1 MFEYLKDIDNFNA
14 AQFHF
19 LRPEWF
25 WAFIPV
31 TIVVVLIIF
40 TTREDKKWKKVIAP
54 ALQPFVFTREKQ
66 SGVTFPLIAFLL
78 ITGIVILSLSGPT
91 WSKEEVPGAK
101 SEAVLMIAVDCSL
114 SMMAE
119 DIQPNRLERAKFKIR
134 DLLDANPGSKVSL
147 FAYSGTAHTVVP
159 ICSDYR
165 IIRHHLE
172 SLSPGI
178 MPVQGTNLKMLLEM
192 ADSVLNRVEAPSTLL
207 LVTDAIDQNQA
218 QLLKNFIND
227 SKNSIEILAMATQ
240 QGAQIPQNANK
251 DPMTDANGNLV
262 ISRLEPTV
270 LFELQK
276 TEQINVNTLTL
287 DNSDMKLIATNVRK
301 NLSYQADD
309 VQSEEQ
315 WKDMGFLLLILLVLL
330 VPFWFRKGWMI
341 RYAWIPFVMTMTSC
355 SDSQKWEDLW
365 YSKDYQGQKLY
376 KEQDFEAAGNTFES
390 PVHRGVAYY
399 KAGNFDAAA
408 QAFAQ
413 DSSANSLFNLGLT
426 YTQLGRYDE
435 ALQVIELAAEK
446 DPDNEQF
453 KAAINETQKTIG
465 IVDSLRNE
473 GGPIQLAEEEE
484 EGQGELNERKAAS
497 KDEELSSDTEVDEL
511 PQEGDRVTDEVET
524 DQRKAEEME
533 EVPEDFQSGGGE
545 SPQNI
550 LLREISADPGEFLR
564 RRFQYQH
571 KKYHPEM
578 KDMDERW

>member
-14 AQFHF
+14 EQFHF
-19 LRPEWF
+19 LRPLWF

-31 TIVVVLIIF
+31 AVIIVLIIF
-40 TTREDKKWKKVIAP
+40 TAREDKKWKKVIAP
-54 ALQPFVFTREKQ
+54 ALQPFMFTKEKQ
-66 SGVTFPLIAFLL
+66 SALTFPLIVFSL
-78 ITGIVILSLSGPT
+78 ISCIAILSLTGPT

-165 IIRHHLE
+165 IITHHLE
-172 SLSPGI
+172 SLSLGI
-178 MPVQGTNLKMLLEM
+178 MPVQGTNLNMLLEM

-218 QLLKNFIND
+218 QLLKDFVQD
-227 SKNSIEILAMATQ
+227 SKNCIEILAMATQ
-240 QGAQIPQNANK
+240 QGAQIPKNERK
-251 DPMTDANGNLV
+251 DPVTDASGNLV
-262 ISRLEPTV
+262 ISKLDPQV
-270 LFELQK
+270 LFNLQK
-276 TEQINVNTLTL
+276 TNGINVNTLTL
-287 DNSDMKLIATNVRK
+287 DNSDMELIATNVRK

-309 VQSEEQ
+309 EQSEEQ
-315 WKDMGFLLLILLVLL
+315 WKDMGFLLLILLVIL

-341 RYAWIPFVMTMTSC
+341 RYAWIPFVLTMTSC
-355 SDSQKWEDLW
+355 SDSKKWEDLW
-365 YSKDYQGQKLY
+365 YSKDFQGQKLY
-376 KEQDFEAAGNTFES
+376 NEAEFEEAGNTFES
-390 PVHRGVAYY
+390 SVHQGVAYY
-399 KAGNFDAAA
+399 KAGNYDSAA

-413 DSSANSLFNLGLT
+413 DSSANSLYNLSLA

-435 ALQVIELAAEK
+435 ALQAIELAAEK

-453 KAAINETQKTIG
+453 KQAINETHKTIG

-473 GGPIQLAEEEE
+473 EGPIQLPDEEEE
-484 EGQGELNERKAAS
+484 TGELNERKAATE
-497 KDEELSSDTEVDEL
+497 DEELTSDTEVDEL
-511 PQEGDRVTDEVET
+511 PKEGERVTDEVET
-524 DQRKAEEME
+524 DKRKAEEME
-533 EVPEDFQSGGGE
+533 EVPEDFEAGSGE
-545 SPQNI
+545 TPQNI

-564 RRFQYQH
+564 RRFQYQV
-571 KKYHPEM
+571 KKHYPDIKETA
-578 KDMDERW
+578 ERW